1 MRYQPLPI
9 AATYRRF
16 LALNKKLKRMLAS
29 GKFNAL
35 SKERQQELLLRVR
48 KLFHRLSR
56 VIPQRRLRQAL
67 AVSALLLGL
76 GGSVQAQQFADPV
89 QNPFGL
95 DLGDNERDLFPIP
108 QLVDI
113 DGDGD
118 YDLMHRSYLDV
129 EDDLELVLI
138 FQENTGTAQDPA
150 FGELEI
156 SPFGVQA
163 LPDGSTTLAFGDLDG
178 DGDFDMLVGQYDV
191 ENYGGSY
198 FAYLENI
205 GTPTAPAFAAP
216 QSNPLGLTFDGGVNS
231 TVPYLADLDDDGDLD
246 LLVGTYSYD
255 TDVVSIYYFP
265 NIGTAQNPAFG
276 EPQLNP
282 FGLQPDLESYVFLPV
297 VADFD
302 NDGDLDIVAGGAY
315 EYFGYDNYLTALDY
329 YENTGTAASP
339 TFAAPQRNAFGLA
352 PQVNGDSGV
361 IPTAADLDDDGD
373 VDVLTFG
380 YTYDGYDSG
389 VVFEYFENTT
399 ITSAIDLPAAE
410 NHLQLFPT
418 VTTDEVN
425 WQYESDQR
433 PQQLLMTLYDLAG
446 RPLLQQA
453 LQGQAGT
460 LSVSDLPVGFYHAR
474 LTDGQGQLLGLRRVV
489 KQ

>member
-1 MRYQPLPI
+1 MKYQPLPI

-16 LALNKKLKRMLAS
+16 LALNKKLKRMLDN
-29 GKFNAL
+29 GKFQAL
-35 SKERQQELLLRVR
+35 SKEKQQALLRRVR
-48 KLFHRLSR
+48 QLFYRLSR

-67 AVSALLLGL
+67 AVSALVVGL
-76 GGSVQAQQFADPV
+76 GSGVQAQQFADPL

-129 EDDLELVLI
+129 EDDFELVLI
-138 FQENTGTAQDPA
+138 FQENIGTAQTPAFSDPA
-150 FGELEI
+150 I
-156 SPFGVQA
+156 SPFGVQT
-163 LPDGSTTLAFGDLDG
+163 LPDGATTLSFGDLDG

-191 ENYGGSY
+191 EYYGGTY
-198 FAYLENI
+198 FLYYENT

-216 QSNPLGLTFDGGVNS
+216 QTDPFGLTFEDEVDS
-231 TVPYLADLDDDGDLD
+231 TVPYLADLDNDGDLD
-246 LLVGTYSYD
+246 LLVGMYSYD
-255 TDVVSIYYFP
+255 TDEVSINYFP
-265 NIGTAQNPAFG
+265 NVGTAQNPAFG
-276 EPQLNP
+276 EPQFNP
-282 FGLQPDLESYVFLPV
+282 FGLQPDLESDVFLPV

-315 EYFGYDNYLTALDY
+315 EYLGYENYLTALDY

-339 TFAAPQRNAFGLA
+339 AFAPPQRNAFGLA
-352 PQVNGDSGV
+352 PQINGYV
-361 IPTAADLDDDGD
+361 AVPTAADLDDDGD
-373 VDVLTFG
+373 VDVLTSSYN
-380 YTYDGYDSG
+380 YTGYDGEI
-389 VVFEYFENTT
+389 VFEYFENTT
-399 ITSAIDLPAAE
+399 ITSTIDLPAAE

-418 VTTDEVN
+418 VTTDVVN

-433 PQQLLMTLYDLAG
+433 PQRLLMTLYDLAG
-446 RPLLQQA
+446 RPLLQQE
-453 LQGQAGT
+453 LQGESGT
-460 LSVSDLPVGFYHAR
+460 LSASELPAGLYHAR

>member
-1 MRYQPLPI
+1 MSYQPLPI

-29 GKFNAL
+29 GQFNAL
-35 SKERQQELLLRVR
+35 SKERQQELLWQVR

-95 DLGDNERDLFPIP
+95 DLGDNERNLFPIS

-118 YDLMHRSYLDV
+118 YDLMHRSYIDV
-129 EDDLELVLI
+129 EDDFELVLI
-138 FQENTGTAQDPA
+138 FQENIGTAQAPA
-150 FGELEI
+150 FGELVFN
-156 SPFGVQA
+156 PFGA
-163 LPDGSTTLAFGDLDG
+163 ESLPDGSTTLTFGDLDN
-178 DGDFDMLVGQYDV
+178 DGDYDMLAGQYDSEYFGGTYFTYF
-191 ENYGGSY
+191 ENT
-198 FAYLENI
+198 

-216 QSNPLGLTFDGGVNS
+216 QSDPFGLALEGDVDS
-231 TVPYLADLDDDGDLD
+231 TVPYLVDLDNDGDLD

-255 TDVVSIYYFP
+255 TDEVSIYYLP
-265 NIGTAQNPAFG
+265 NTGTAQNPAFG
-276 EPQLNP
+276 ASQLNP
-282 FGLQPDLESYVFLPV
+282 FGLQPDVDGYLFLPA

-315 EYFGYDNYLTALDY
+315 EYLGYDNYLTALDY
-329 YENTGTAASP
+329 YENTGTATSP
-339 TFAAPQRNAFGLA
+339 AFAPPQRNAFGLA
-352 PQVNGDSGV
+352 PQINGYV
-361 IPTAADLDDDGD
+361 AIPTAADLDDDGD
-373 VDVLTFG
+373 VDVLTSG
-380 YTYDGYDSG
+380 YAYEAYGTGFT
-389 VVFEYFENTT
+389 FEYFENTA
-399 ITSAIDLPAAE
+399 ITSTIDLPAAE

-418 VTTDEVN
+418 VTTGVVN

-433 PQQLLMTLYDLAG
+433 PQQLLMTLYDLTG

-460 LSVSDLPVGFYHAR
+460 LSVSELPAGFYHAR
-474 LTDGQGQLLGLRRVV
+474 LTDGQGQFLGLRRVV